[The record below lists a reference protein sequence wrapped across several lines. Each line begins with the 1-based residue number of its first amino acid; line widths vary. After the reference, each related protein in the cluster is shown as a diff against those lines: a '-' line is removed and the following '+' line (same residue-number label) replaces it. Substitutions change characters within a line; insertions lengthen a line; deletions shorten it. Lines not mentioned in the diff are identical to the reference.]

1 MAHLYKKVKKGHEY
15 FYIRETQ
22 RVYGKPTTINQ
33 VYLGTAD
40 KVESVLGQGGFSP
53 KEFGSIFAINEIDR
67 AVDLAGIINEIL
79 PPKKRVRGPSLGELV
94 FYAALNRAIAPTSK
108 RQLASWY
115 ETTDIQRIRPLRLES
130 LNSQNFWNH
139 WDRISEA
146 DLEKIKTAFFKKVFS
161 LLPVQKYQ
169 LIIEAVNISSPPKPS
184 AFVGMPEADQDFLAE
199 HYSQQQLGL
208 AVVTERRTRIP
219 FYYQSLSGGLPVT
232 GFYDLMEH
240 LLAKVASLGVAS
252 QNVTLLINQEM
263 DVVPVIARLDAKDD
277 MHFLV
282 SYPAD
287 FMPELTEISLKEFR
301 PLPEK
306 SEAQFS
312 HEDEKILYY
321 ETRARVW
328 DRDRR
333 VIITFDPKSFHKSYQ
348 ELGKKVQKVRKEMA
362 NLQQRYAQKAAPE
375 NAADFVKTQ
384 LAQLCHHLKISP
396 ALFQL
401 NFVEAPGQFRFE
413 FQLDHQQMAK
423 VVRQFGK
430 NVIITDH
437 EDWTAEEIYD
447 TCITQAV
454 LGPEL
459 GNGKA
464 SNGNR
469 FNGNGKDNRSLFQK
483 ALLPLY
489 HWTDSKI
496 QVHLFVCVAALTYLN
511 LLWHQL
517 DAAGL
522 DITPDEAVE
531 ELRALRTAIYLKGSE
546 GKLKRMLG
554 EINDQQS
561 AILKTLGYGVQEGQ
575 VTPLEGAPD
584 GIA

>member
-22 RVYGKPTTINQ
+22 RLYGKPTTINQ

-40 KVESVLGQGGFSP
+40 KVQSVLEQGGFSP
-53 KEFGSIFAINEIDR
+53 KEFGSIFAINELDR
-67 AVDLAGIINEIL
+67 DVDLAGIINEIL

-139 WDRISEA
+139 WDRISET
-146 DLEKIKTAFFKKVFS
+146 DLEKIKTAFFKKVLS
-161 LLPVQKYQ
+161 LLPAQKHQ
-169 LIIEAVNISSPPKPS
+169 LIIEAVNISSPAKPS
-184 AFVGMPEADQDFLAE
+184 AFVGIPKADQDFLAE

-208 AVVTERRTRIP
+208 AMVTERNTKIP
-219 FYYQSLSGGLPVT
+219 FYYQSLAAGLPAT
-232 GFYDLMEH
+232 GLYDLMEH
-240 LLAKVASLGVAS
+240 LLAKVASLGAAS
-252 QNVTLLINQEM
+252 QDVTLLINQET
-263 DVVPVIARLDAKDD
+263 DLGPVIERLDAKDD

-282 SYPAD
+282 SCPAD
-287 FMPELTEISLKEFR
+287 FAPELTEISLKDFR
-301 PLPEK
+301 PLPGKPEVPL
-306 SEAQFS
+306 S

-321 ETRARVW
+321 ETRSRVW
-328 DRDRR
+328 HRDRR

-362 NLQQRYAQKAAPE
+362 TLQQRYAQKAPPE
-375 NAADFVKTQ
+375 NAVDSVKAQ

-401 NFVEAPGQFRFE
+401 NFVQAPDQFRFE
-413 FQLDHQQMAK
+413 LQLDHHQMAQ

-430 NVIITDH
+430 NILITDRQ
-437 EDWTAEEIYD
+437 DWTVEEIYD
-447 TCITQAV
+447 TCVTRAV

-469 FNGNGKDNRSLFQK
+469 FSGNGKDNRSLFQK

-517 DAAGL
+517 DTAGL
-522 DITPDEAVE
+522 QMTPDEAVE
-531 ELRALRTAIYLKGSE
+531 ELRALRTAIYLQDSE
-546 GKLKRMLG
+546 GKLKRMVG
-554 EINDQQS
+554 EVNDQQA
-561 AILKTLGYGVQEGQ
+561 AILKTLGYGIQEGQ

-584 GIA
+584 AAA